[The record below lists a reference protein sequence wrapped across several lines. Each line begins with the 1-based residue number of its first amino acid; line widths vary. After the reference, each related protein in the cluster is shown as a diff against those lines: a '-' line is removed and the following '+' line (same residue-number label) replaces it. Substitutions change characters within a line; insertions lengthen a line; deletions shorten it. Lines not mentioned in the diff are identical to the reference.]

1 MNEEYN
7 KLEYTEHSSVV
18 ALRFHI
24 QEFCILSER
33 SSTLIGMLHDFPQ
46 FLQEHVGIV
55 VPWNRPG
62 SLYCLLYCGLCIVS

>member
-1 MNEEYN
+1 
-7 KLEYTEHSSVV
+7 
-18 ALRFHI
+18 
-24 QEFCILSER
+24 LSER